1 MRRLVMTALLGSSLA
16 AAVGTAGAASPSEPT
31 WPTCIPR
38 STPITIGI
46 KQVSR
51 TKHGRLETLRLFSR
65 AMGNVQPV
73 DVLLPRRYDASGR
86 TRYHILYLLHGAGGD
101 YRSWIETGVQRLIGS
116 LPVITVM
123 PNGTQDGID
132 GDYTDWV
139 LTAPGA
145 PQPAPA
151 WESYHISELVPFID
165 SHFPTVAS
173 AAGRAIAGISMGG
186 GGATKYA
193 AEYPGTFG
201 YVGTFSGESH
211 PLLPVALAFQSKNCR
226 WGSPGTDQVIWRDN
240 DSTDLAGNLRG
251 VRVFIR
257 TGTGLPGPFD
267 APTPPVD
274 PAQAAVRQV
283 QLLIEFGA
291 HLENESFLRALR
303 VAGVRT
309 VDAQFFP
316 GSHSLPYWQRDARE
330 FAAWL
335 ARQFRHPPRPPAS
348 IAVSSAHG
356 VFSAWGWRF
365 HVHRRVREFIYLRL
379 THNRIWATGS
389 GSLDVQTPSSFRP
402 RGRYRLRIDAKT
414 TVMIRADASGAL
426 RFRLGLGPSHVHQQ
440 TQFSP
445 SARRR
450 WRTVSTTVSAG

>member
-1 MRRLVMTALLGSSLA
+1 MITPMRRLVMTALLGSWLA
-16 AAVGTAGAASPSEPT
+16 AAVGAAGGASPSGPT

-38 STPITIGI
+38 TTPIAIGI

-51 TKHGRLETLRLFSR
+51 TRRGRLETLRLFSR
-65 AMGNVQPV
+65 AMGDVQPV

-86 TRYHILYLLHGAGGD
+86 TRYHVLYLLHGAGGD
-101 YRSWIETGVQRLIGS
+101 YRSWIETGAQRLIGG
-116 LPVITVM
+116 LPVIAVM

-151 WESYHISELVPFID
+151 WESFHIRELVPFID

-226 WGSPGTDQVIWRDN
+226 WGSPATDQVIWRDN

-251 VRVFIR
+251 VRVFIQHR
-257 TGTGLPGPFD
+257 NRAPGPI
-267 APTPPVD
+267 
-274 PAQAAVRQV
+274 R
-283 QLLIEFGA
+283 
-291 HLENESFLRALR
+291 
-303 VAGVRT
+303 
-309 VDAQFFP
+309 
-316 GSHSLPYWQRDARE
+316 
-330 FAAWL
+330 
-335 ARQFRHPPRPPAS
+335 
-348 IAVSSAHG
+348 
-356 VFSAWGWRF
+356 
-365 HVHRRVREFIYLRL
+365 
-379 THNRIWATGS
+379 
-389 GSLDVQTPSSFRP
+389 
-402 RGRYRLRIDAKT
+402 
-414 TVMIRADASGAL
+414 RADAAGEPRSGRRSADSAAD
-426 RFRLGLGPSHVHQQ
+426 RVRRPPRKRIIPAGTARCRG
-440 TQFSP
+440 
-445 SARRR
+445 ARRR
-450 WRTVSTTVSAG
+450 RTILSGISQLAVLAARHP